1 MKRRRNSRFLGPI
14 TESEDLSMEIILE
27 KDTDLKN
34 LETVINKHLERLD
47 EEGKNIKGITYS
59 TDVLPRMRNK
69 EIVGYDAI
77 FSVMIASAPFMG
89 A

>member
-1 MKRRRNSRFLGPI
+1 MK
-14 TESEDLSMEIILE
+14 IILE

-34 LETVINKHLERLD
+34 LEAKVNSQLESLD
-47 EEGKNIKGITYS
+47 EEGHSIRGITYS

-69 EIVGYDAI
+69 EIVGHDEI
-77 FSVMIASAPFMG
+77 FSVMIAYAPFMG